1 MKNKCSLANCDNMA
15 GPREY
20 YARWNTVREKD
31 ICCII
36 SFICGI
42 KKASEMYTPNKT
54 ITDSLID
61 TENKLVVARGDGLG
75 GWMK

>member
-1 MKNKCSLANCDNMA
+1 MKNKCDFANCDNMD

-20 YARWNTVREKD
+20 YVRWKTVTEKE
-31 ICCII
+31 IYYII

-42 KKASEMYTPNKT
+42 KNASEMYKQNKT

-61 TENKLVVARGDGLG
+61 TENKLVIARGDGLG
-75 GWMK
+75 GWMN